1 MSDIQKFMMCRRFGF
16 LHTRVLLYRLGP
28 PNHIQLEALLIS
40 KVIRQDEIRELED
53 QLIRLDSEDKDEN
66 PLWLQSRKLDDAR
79 EGGDRRALI
88 KEIDEKLKEYGTI

>member
-1 MSDIQKFMMCRRFGF
+1 MPSIRLSTHSCLIVPVRTSKSYP
-16 LHTRVLLYRLGP
+16 TRSP
-28 PNHIQLEALLIS
+28 TDKQ
-40 KVIRQDEIRELED
+40 VIRQDEIRELED
-53 QLIRLDSEDKDEN
+53 QLIRLDEEDKDEN

>member
-1 MSDIQKFMMCRRFGF
+1 MCRRFGF

-28 PNHIQLEALLIS
+28 PNHISPRSPTDKQM
-40 KVIRQDEIRELED
+40 VRQDEIRELED
-53 QLIRLDSEDKDEN
+53 QLIRLDEEDKDEN
-66 PLWLQSRKLDDAR
+66 PLWLQSRKLDDSR

>member
-1 MSDIQKFMMCRRFGF
+1 MCRRFGF

-28 PNHIQLEALLIS
+28 PNHTHLEAPTDEQM
-40 KVIRQDEIRELED
+40 VRQDEIRELED
-53 QLIRLDSEDKDEN
+53 QLIRLDEEDKDEN